1 MTDADEWQ
9 ARVDAVW
16 ADADQLGGEGVISAI
31 DALAAE
37 RPADDALALFEQA
50 GARDSAGLEQEA
62 EPLYRDAISAGLPD
76 DEHGQAVIQLAST
89 IRNLG
94 RAEESLDLIRTEFA
108 GRPEH
113 PYADAAA
120 AMEALALASLGR
132 PTEGLAVTIH
142 ALVKHMPRY
151 HRSMHAYADALTS
164 PSAE

>member
-1 MTDADEWQ
+1 MTDAGDWQ

-16 ADADQLGGEGVISAI
+16 ADADRLGDEGVITAI

-37 RPADDALALFEQA
+37 RPDGDALALFERA
-50 GARDSAGLEQEA
+50 GARDSAGIEEEA
-62 EPLYRDAISAGLPD
+62 EPLYRAAIAAGLPD

-94 RAEESLDLIRTEFA
+94 RAEESLGLLRTEFA

-132 PTEGLAVTIH
+132 PVEGLSVTIH
-142 ALVKHMPRY
+142 ALVRHMPRY
-151 HRSMHAYADALTS
+151 HRSMRAYADALLD
-164 PSAE
+164 

>member
-1 MTDADEWQ
+1 MTDADDWQ

-16 ADADQLGGEGVISAI
+16 ADADQLGDEGVISAI
-31 DALAAE
+31 DGLAAE
-37 RPADDALALFEQA
+37 RQAGDALALFERA
-50 GARDSAGLEQEA
+50 GARDSAGLEEEA
-62 EPLYRDAISAGLPD
+62 EPLYREAIAAGLPD

-94 RAEESLDLIRTEFA
+94 RAEESLELVRAEFA

-151 HRSMHAYADALTS
+151 HRSMHAYADALLD
-164 PSAE
+164 

>member
-1 MTDADEWQ
+1 MADEWATRVAAVWTDAD
-9 ARVDAVW
+9 R
-16 ADADQLGGEGVISAI
+16 LGETGVIQAI

-37 RPADDALALFEQA
+37 RPAGDAVALFERA
-50 GARDSAGLEQEA
+50 GARDSAGLEEEA
-62 EPLYRDAISAGLPD
+62 EPLYRAAIAAGLPE

-94 RAEESLDLIRTEFA
+94 RADESLELVRVEFA
-108 GRPEH
+108 GRPDH

-132 PTEGLAVTIH
+132 PTEGLSVTIH

-151 HRSMHAYADALTS
+151 HRSMHAYADALL
-164 PSAE
+164 EN